1 MRWSELELEAPE
13 LAALG
18 RERLEAARL
27 LMLGTIRAD
36 GTPRISPVE
45 PFLLEGHLLLG
56 AMTRSAKAR
65 DLTRDP
71 RCTVHS
77 IVTAPNRGEGELKL
91 FGRVEQVGDPA
102 LRNAS
107 DEPWWVPLGDD
118 RALVF
123 SVEIDRAVFV
133 SWDLEG
139 GLMTVRRWSPE
150 RGTTAST
157 TSYP

>member
-18 RERLEAARL
+18 RERLDAARL
-27 LMLGTIRAD
+27 VMLGTIRAD

-45 PFLLEGHLLLG
+45 PFLLEGNLLFG

-77 IVTAPNRGEGELKL
+77 IVTAPNEGEGELKL
-91 FGRVEQVGDPA
+91 FGRVEEVRDPA
-102 LRNAS
+102 LRNSS

-123 SVEIDRAVFV
+123 SVDIQRAVFV
-133 SWDLEG
+133 SWNLEG
-139 GLMTVRRWSPE
+139 ALMTVRRWSPE
-150 RGTTAST
+150 RGTSAST